1 MSSMD
6 VKSLLPKSL
15 LPKSLLLRAASVS
28 LLAPILAA
36 ATACHA
42 SDGSEWDRARAA
54 LIAGQRSSIAQA
66 VDKWQALSAS
76 RSFGFSEYAGFLLAY
91 PGFPEEEKLRR
102 AAEAALD
109 REGADPARLVAYF
122 DRFPPLTNPARAQ
135 YALALRAMGR
145 GESAAL
151 ANQAWRGGAMSDSA
165 ETAIASTFG
174 NSFTPAD
181 QDARMD
187 ALLWAGAQAQA
198 ERQLG
203 LTSPSYRGIAAARLA
218 VLAGS
223 DPLATGIPV
232 DMAALNADPGYIYA
246 RARQLRRQGQA
257 SAAAELLANRPRLSR
272 KPLDREGWVTE
283 MLANARAAVASG
295 NARAAVRIAA
305 KIDDAFDPGEDIA
318 RLSFP
323 IRDNYTSLTW
333 LGGSTALREL
343 GSAADASGLFHRY
356 GAAARTPGTRSKGFY
371 WAGRALAQAGRSTE
385 AQAEFATAARY
396 ADQFYGQL
404 SLERLAQPIPPFP
417 PESVAQPT
425 PEDRARFASQPL
437 TQAVKEVARDADWLT
452 ALKFFKEVSE
462 QQQTPGQFNMV
473 ADLAKQIGR
482 RDLGVVVGQTAEA
495 KGFTDFQR
503 IAFPL
508 IPVPAGHEASWTMV
522 HAITRQESQFANNA
536 VSHAGA
542 RGLMQLMPGTAAQ
555 EARKLGM
562 SYSSS
567 SLTDDSRYNLTLG
580 STYVGRLMDYY
591 GGSYPLAVAAFNAGA
606 GNVNKWLR
614 ANGDPRTGEIDWIE
628 WIERIPFT
636 ETRGYVQH
644 VLENAVVYEAM
655 NPERAS
661 YRGANPLSHF
671 LGKRKPG

>member
-6 VKSLLPKSL
+6 VKSLL
-15 LPKSLLLRAASVS
+15 LRAAGVS
-28 LLAPILAA
+28 LFGPVFLA

-54 LIAGQRSSIAQA
+54 LIAGQRSGIAQA
-66 VDKWQALSAS
+66 VDKWQVLTAS
-76 RSFGFSEYAGFLLAY
+76 KGYSFAEYAGFLLAY
-91 PGFPEEEKLRR
+91 PGFPEVEKLRR
-102 AAEAALD
+102 ATEATLD
-109 REGADPARLVAYF
+109 RESPDAARLVAYF

-135 YALALRAMGR
+135 YALALRTVGR

-151 ANQAWRGGAMSDSA
+151 ANQAWRGGPMSDSA
-165 ETAIASTFG
+165 EAAIASAYG
-174 NSFTPAD
+174 AVFTPAD

-187 ALLWAGAQAQA
+187 ALLWAGAQGAA

-203 LTSPSYRGIAAARLA
+203 LTSASYRGIAAARLA

-223 DPLATGIPV
+223 DPTATGMAV
-232 DMAALNADPGYIYA
+232 DMAALSADPGYIYA

-257 SAAAELLANRPRLSR
+257 SAAADLLANRPRLSR

-283 MLANARAAVASG
+283 MLANARGAVAAG
-295 NARAAVRIAA
+295 NPRAAVRIAA

-343 GSAADASGLFHRY
+343 GSVSDASGLFHRY

-371 WAGRALAQAGRSTE
+371 WAGRALAQAGRESE
-385 AQAEFATAARY
+385 AQAEFAQASRY
-396 ADQFYGQL
+396 ADQYYGQL
-404 SLERLAQPIPPFP
+404 SLERLGQTIPPFP

-425 PEDRARFASQPL
+425 PEDRTHFAAQPL
-437 TQAVKEVARDADWLT
+437 TQAVMEVARDADWLT

-462 QQQTPGQFNMV
+462 QQQTAGQFSMV
-473 ADLAKQIGR
+473 ADLARQIGR
-482 RDLGVVVGQTAEA
+482 RDLGVVVGQAAEA
-495 KGFTDFQR
+495 RGYTDFQR
-503 IAFPL
+503 ISFPL
-508 IPVPAGHEASWTMV
+508 IPVPAGQEGSWTLV

-567 SLTDDSRYNLTLG
+567 SLTEDSRYNLTIG
-580 STYVGRLMDYY
+580 ATYVGRLMDYY
-591 GGSYPLAVAAFNAGA
+591 GGSYPLAIAAFNAGA

-614 ANGDPRTGEIDWIE
+614 ANGDPRTGAIDWVE

-655 NPERAS
+655 NPDHAS
-661 YRGANPLSHF
+661 YRGTNPLSHF
-671 LGKRKPG
+671 LGKHRPG

>member
-1 MSSMD
+1 MM
-6 VKSLLPKSL
+6 V
-15 LPKSLLLRAASVS
+15 
-28 LLAPILAA
+28 PIF

-54 LIAGQRSSIAQA
+54 LISGQRSGIAQA
-66 VDKWQALSAS
+66 VDKWQSLSAA
-76 RSFGFSEYAGFLLAY
+76 RSYGFSDYAGFLLAY
-91 PGFPEEEKLRR
+91 PGFPEEDKLRR

-109 REGADPARLVAYF
+109 RETPDAARLVAYF

-135 YALALRAMGR
+135 YALALRAVGR
-145 GESAAL
+145 GEAAAM
-151 ANQAWRGGAMSDSA
+151 ANLAWRGGPMSDSA
-165 ETAIASTFG
+165 ETTIASLYG
-174 NSFTPAD
+174 ARFTPAD

-187 ALLWAGAQAQA
+187 ALLWAGALGPA

-203 LTSPSYRGIAAARLA
+203 LTSPAFRGIAAARLA

-223 DPLATGIPV
+223 DPAATGMAV
-232 DMAALNADPGYIYA
+232 DIATLNADPGYIYA

-272 KPLDREGWVTE
+272 KPFDREGWVAE
-283 MLANARAAVASG
+283 MLANVRGAVAAG
-295 NARAAVRIAA
+295 NARTAVRIAT
-305 KIDDAFDPGEDIA
+305 KIDDAFDLGEDIA
-318 RLSFP
+318 RMSFP

-333 LGGSTALREL
+333 LGGRTALYET
-343 GSAADASGLFHRY
+343 GDTSDAAVLFHRY

-371 WAGRALAQAGRSTE
+371 WAGRALAQAGRSSE
-385 AQAEFATAARY
+385 AQAEFAQAARY

-404 SLERLAQPIPPFP
+404 SLERLGQTLPPFP
-417 PESVAQPT
+417 PESIAQPSA
-425 PEDRARFASQPL
+425 EDRARFAAQPL

-452 ALKFFKEVSE
+452 ALKFFREVSE

-473 ADLAKQIGR
+473 ADLARQIGR
-482 RDLGVVVGQTAEA
+482 RDLGVVVGQAAEA
-495 KGFTDFQR
+495 KGYTDFQR

-508 IPVPAGHEASWTMV
+508 IPVPAGYDGSWTLV

-562 SYSSS
+562 DYSST
-567 SLTDDSRYNLTLG
+567 SLTEDSRYNLTIG
-580 STYVGRLMDYY
+580 ATYVGRLMDSY
-591 GGSYPLAVAAFNAGA
+591 GGSYPLAIAAFNAGA

-628 WIERIPFT
+628 WIERIPFS

-655 NPERAS
+655 NPEHAS
-661 YRGANPLSHF
+661 YRGVNPLSHF
-671 LGKRKPG
+671 IGKHRPG

>member
-1 MSSMD
+1 M
-6 VKSLLPKSL
+6 
-15 LPKSLLLRAASVS
+15 
-28 LLAPILAA
+28 
-36 ATACHA
+36 
-42 SDGSEWDRARAA
+42 
-54 LIAGQRSSIAQA
+54 
-66 VDKWQALSAS
+66 
-76 RSFGFSEYAGFLLAY
+76 
-91 PGFPEEEKLRR
+91 
-102 AAEAALD
+102 
-109 REGADPARLVAYF
+109 
-122 DRFPPLTNPARAQ
+122 
-135 YALALRAMGR
+135 
-145 GESAAL
+145 
-151 ANQAWRGGAMSDSA
+151 
-165 ETAIASTFG
+165 
-174 NSFTPAD
+174 
-181 QDARMD
+181 
-187 ALLWAGAQAQA
+187 
-198 ERQLG
+198 
-203 LTSPSYRGIAAARLA
+203 
-218 VLAGS
+218 
-223 DPLATGIPV
+223 
-232 DMAALNADPGYIYA
+232 
-246 RARQLRRQGQA
+246 
-257 SAAAELLANRPRLSR
+257 
-272 KPLDREGWVTE
+272 
-283 MLANARAAVASG
+283 
-295 NARAAVRIAA
+295 
-305 KIDDAFDPGEDIA
+305 
-318 RLSFP
+318 
-323 IRDNYTSLTW
+323 
-333 LGGSTALREL
+333 
-343 GSAADASGLFHRY
+343 
-356 GAAARTPGTRSKGFY
+356 
-371 WAGRALAQAGRSTE
+371 
-385 AQAEFATAARY
+385 
-396 ADQFYGQL
+396 
-404 SLERLAQPIPPFP
+404 
-417 PESVAQPT
+417 
-425 PEDRARFASQPL
+425 
-437 TQAVKEVARDADWLT
+437 KEVARDADWLT

-508 IPVPAGHEASWTMV
+508 IPVPAGHEGSWTMV

>member
-6 VKSLLPKSL
+6 V
-15 LPKSLLLRAASVS
+15 KSLLLRAASVS
-28 LLAPILAA
+28 LLAPAFGAMVLG

-54 LIAGQRSSIAQA
+54 LIAGQRTPMAQA
-66 VDKWQALSAS
+66 VDKWQSLRATNSYS
-76 RSFGFSEYAGFLLAY
+76 FSEYAGFLLAY

-102 AAEAALD
+102 TTEAAVD
-109 REGADPARLVAYF
+109 RESPDAARLVAYF

-135 YALALRAMGR
+135 YALALRTVGR
-145 GESAAL
+145 GESTAL
-151 ANQAWRGGAMSDSA
+151 ANQAWRGGPMNDAA
-165 ETAIASTFG
+165 ETALAAIYGA
-174 NSFTPAD
+174 SFTPAD

-187 ALLWAGAQAQA
+187 ALLWAGAQSAA

-203 LTSPSYRGIAAARLA
+203 LTSPAYRAIAAARLA

-223 DPLATGIPV
+223 DPTATGMPV
-232 DMAALNADPGYIYA
+232 DMAALSADPGYIYA
-246 RARQLRRQGQA
+246 RSRQLRRQGQA

-283 MLANARAAVASG
+283 MLANARGAVASG

-333 LGGSTALREL
+333 LGGSTALRDL

-371 WAGRALAQAGRSTE
+371 WSGRALAQAGRTAE
-385 AQAEFATAARY
+385 AQAEFAQAARY

-404 SLERLAQPIPPFP
+404 SLERLGQTIPPFP
-417 PESVAQPT
+417 AESVAQPT
-425 PEDRARFASQPL
+425 PEDRARFAAQPL
-437 TQAVKEVARDADWLT
+437 TQAVKAVARDADWLT

-495 KGFTDFQR
+495 KGYTDFQR
-503 IAFPL
+503 ISFPL
-508 IPVPAGHEASWTMV
+508 IPVPEGHEGSWTLV

-562 SYSSS
+562 SYNSS
-567 SLTDDSRYNLTLG
+567 SLTEDSRYNLTLG
-580 STYVGRLMDYY
+580 ATYVGRLMDYY

-614 ANGDPRTGEIDWIE
+614 ANGDPRTGEIDWVE

-655 NPERAS
+655 NPDRAT